1 MQKLKRCLKTWEVR
15 LRFPGWRLD
24 WVRPNKAVLTS
35 PQGRRVLIP
44 CGPEPWS
51 WQRLVTWLVPAV
63 IWIWGL
69 WMVCVGALML
79 WKG

>member
-1 MQKLKRCLKTWEVR
+1 MRKLRRHLFTWQVR
-15 LRFPGWRLD
+15 RRFPGWRLD
-24 WVRPNKAVLTS
+24 WVGVNKATLTRADGEQYLMVF
-35 PQGRRVLIP
+35 P
-44 CGPEPWS
+44 PWS

-63 IWIWGL
+63 IWLWGM

>member
-24 WVRPNKAVLTS
+24 WVSPNKATLTR
-35 PQGRRVLIP
+35 PDGEQYLMVFP
-44 CGPEPWS
+44 PWS

-63 IWIWGL
+63 IWLWGM
-69 WMVCVGALML
+69 WMVCVGVLML

>member
-1 MQKLKRCLKTWEVR
+1 MRKLRRHLFTWQVR
-15 LRFPGWRLD
+15 RRFPGWRLD

-35 PQGRRVLIP
+35 PKGERYLMVFSF
-44 CGPEPWS
+44 WS

-63 IWIWGL
+63 IWLWGL
-69 WMVCVGALML
+69 WMVCIGALML